1 MMWCFLLESH
11 TFFLNIV
18 IKFMNL
24 QIVLAFDEYK
34 DGFTF
39 VLKLYYEADLVLLFQ
54 QNRWIEMFPCI
65 IARTST
71 NEVIS
76 NGINGTRNGALQLVS
91 KKCYV
96 FTV

>member
-1 MMWCFLLESH
+1 M
-11 TFFLNIV
+11 
-18 IKFMNL
+18 
-24 QIVLAFDEYK
+24 
-34 DGFTF
+34 
-39 VLKLYYEADLVLLFQ
+39 LKLYYEADLVLLFQ

-91 KKCYV
+91 KICYV
-96 FTV
+96 FTVLLNSNYRVAVFKQTAISRDP